1 MKTRNITLF
10 TLMLLFPVIALS
22 QTLAPKITFKKTQHD
37 FGDIK
42 ESDGSVTATFEFT
55 NYGQKP
61 IIIESVSA
69 SCGCTHPE
77 YPRQP
82 ILPGKTGTIT
92 TTFDPANRPGRF
104 IKTVTV
110 SSNTEPAINVLTL
123 SGNVLEREPSVE
135 DIYPYAMGSLR
146 LDKTH
151 VSFLKMDKSEINENT
166 VAIINHSKTEILDLS
181 FQGAPSHIEVKSV
194 PKVLKPGQKGEIKIK
209 YDATKVKDW
218 GFLIDRLFVVINKD
232 MDYNNRLSVSVNIEE
247 NFDKLTPQELANA
260 PVAIFENPTF
270 NFGSLKEG
278 KSVDYAFTLKNEG
291 KSNLL
296 IRTIKP
302 SCGCTAIT
310 PDKTVIAPG
319 ESTAIK
325 MVFDSSGKS
334 GRQYKTI
341 TVVTNAPNAPT
352 TVLKIIGT
360 VE

>member
-1 MKTRNITLF
+1 M
-10 TLMLLFPVIALS
+10 
-22 QTLAPKITFKKTQHD
+22 
-37 FGDIK
+37 
-42 ESDGSVTATFEFT
+42 
-55 NYGQKP
+55 
-61 IIIESVSA
+61 
-69 SCGCTHPE
+69 
-77 YPRQP
+77 
-82 ILPGKTGTIT
+82 
-92 TTFDPANRPGRF
+92 
-104 IKTVTV
+104 
-110 SSNTEPAINVLTL
+110 
-123 SGNVLEREPSVE
+123 
-135 DIYPYAMGSLR
+135 
-146 LDKTH
+146 
-151 VSFLKMDKSEINENT
+151 
-166 VAIINHSKTEILDLS
+166 
-181 FQGAPSHIEVKSV
+181 
-194 PKVLKPGQKGEIKIK
+194 
-209 YDATKVKDW
+209 KDW

-341 TVVTNAPNAPT
+341 TVVTNAPNTPT